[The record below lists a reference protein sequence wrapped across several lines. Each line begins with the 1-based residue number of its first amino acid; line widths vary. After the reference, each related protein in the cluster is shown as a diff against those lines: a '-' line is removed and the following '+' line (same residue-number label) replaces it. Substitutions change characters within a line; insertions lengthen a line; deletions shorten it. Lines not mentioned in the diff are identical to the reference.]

1 MQIFIAL
8 ISGVLFGLGLSVSQ
22 MVDPKIVV
30 DFLDVTGSWNPALA
44 FVMGGAL
51 CITFPAYFFIKNLA
65 RPKFADIFQIPN
77 RKDID
82 AKLVIGAALFGIGW
96 GIGGFCPGPALTV
109 VPTLLAPVLAFVAAM
124 IAGNWLASKV

>member
-65 RPKFADIFQIPN
+65 RPKFADIFQIPS